1 MQLLIKNLLAHN
13 DESKNVEGVKI
24 PKIREAYSKYGD
36 FDYAEID
43 ETYIARAG
51 YMRLDLDNTVINYV
65 PREL

>member
-1 MQLLIKNLLAHN
+1 MQ
-13 DESKNVEGVKI
+13 NVEGVKI

-65 PREL
+65 PRELW